1 MTRLRQ
7 PGPLRS
13 PTVIAVTLPE
23 WLDTDNLRT
32 VALIAVVALI
42 VVAYFVMKVV
52 TAIVVR
58 SIMLAII
65 VGIGAM
71 VWSQRAALG
80 TCVEDA
86 QQGDCECVI
95 AGFTVP
101 LTARVQEICDARA
114 ASVG

>member
-1 MTRLRQ
+1 M
-7 PGPLRS
+7 
-13 PTVIAVTLPE
+13 IAVTLPE

-32 VALIAVVALI
+32 VALIAIVAVI
-42 VVAYFVMKVV
+42 VVAYFVMKIV

-58 SIMLAII
+58 SIMLAIL
-65 VGIGAM
+65 VGIGAFF
-71 VWSQRAALG
+71 WSQRAAMG

-101 LTARVQEICDARA
+101 LPAQVQELCDARA
-114 ASVG
+114 AA